1 MYSEKFAAAIKVA
14 GKVLRESGETVALP
28 FGAEYSIHLKNMNSV
43 RALVSVSIDGTD
55 VTEGVQLIV
64 PANGSLDLER
74 FIKNGNFDAGLKFKF
89 IERTQKI
96 EDGPRG
102 IKAEDGLVRIEF
114 EFERQ
119 VVYKPAPVYRYTKG
133 FDGNDWVIGDS
144 LARGVSGIAH
154 HDLLGTTLCSTAGLS
169 GASGVAGN
177 AMPMNA
183 SYSAQSAG
191 EATMDWAPVEAPK
204 NDVGI
209 TVGGSVSEQKFV
221 TGAWFPTDGVK
232 HVMVMKLAGRVA
244 GAKIEK
250 PITVKTKQEC
260 PTCGTM
266 NKHGTKFCKECGT
279 GLVVL

>member
-1 MYSEKFAAAIKVA
+1 
-14 GKVLRESGETVALP
+14 
-28 FGAEYSIHLKNMNSV
+28 MNSV

-55 VTEGVQLIV
+55 ATENTQLIV
-64 PANGSLDLER
+64 PANGSVDLER
-74 FIKNGNFDAGLKFKF
+74 FIKAGNFDAGLKFKF

-119 VVYKPAPVYRYTKG
+119 PAAIKPTPYLYTKS
-133 FDGNDWVIGDS
+133 FDYHDVWGHGGG
-144 LARGVSGIAH
+144 LMRGVSGIARG
-154 HDLLGTTLCSTAGLS
+154 DLIGSTLCSTAGLK

-177 AMPMNA
+177 AQPMNA
-183 SYSAQSAG
+183 SYSAQS
-191 EATMDWAPVEAPK
+191 ETVMDWNEIDTGEMSREI

-209 TVGGSVSEQKFV
+209 TVGGSVSDQKFV
-221 TGAWFPTDGVK
+221 AGAWFPTDGVK
-232 HVMVMKLAGRVA
+232 HVMVLKLAGKVGEVA
-244 GAKIEK
+244 VKT
-250 PITVKTKQEC
+250 PVTVKTKQEC

-279 GLVVL
+279 GLVML